1 MVIKSEPSRATHFN
15 VLTRYGMLV
24 QKPPDSGGLQ
34 VRFINSDV
42 TQDHVCTPVE
52 TLLCIETNE
61 HDIVYKGI

>member
-52 TLLCIETNE
+52 TLL
-61 HDIVYKGI
+61 